1 MTDGTIVSYTETLC
15 GEHRAADAELTTA
28 LKAAKTGDEQAEAF
42 RNNKQSW
49 LNALNMQAA
58 EKLAGADAETS
69 KLVLQERN
77 AFGKMLQAEE
87 SFLTEFYPGRPE
99 VVQEMLMN
107 TVREHVID
115 FCE

>member
-1 MTDGTIVSYTETLC
+1 
-15 GEHRAADAELTTA
+15 
-28 LKAAKTGDEQAEAF
+28 
-42 RNNKQSW
+42 
-49 LNALNMQAA
+49 MQAA

-69 KLVLQERN
+69 KLILNERN

-87 SFLTEFYPGRPE
+87 SFLAGFYPGRPE

-115 FCE
+115 FCK